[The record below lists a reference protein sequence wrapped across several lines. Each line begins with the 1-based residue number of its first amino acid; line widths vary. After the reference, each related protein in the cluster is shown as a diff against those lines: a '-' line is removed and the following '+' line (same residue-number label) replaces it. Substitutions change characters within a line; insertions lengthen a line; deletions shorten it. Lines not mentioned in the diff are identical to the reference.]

1 MNTFFI
7 ELEGWNYH
15 AKFALV
21 DEDLDTF
28 QINVDRIVKIISL
41 ETTRRIYVPLED
53 EETFD
58 ENNPDHCYGSY
69 KYVPSCEIVVSADN
83 PLNASEGIKVL
94 GTADSILAK
103 VKSAREKQLVAD
115 DKAIRI
121 GRTGVIE
128 LSDRGTWTADV
139 QYARYD
145 VVEHPSSK
153 EQFLAVA
160 PSKAPNVLILQNKSK
175 WCRLG

>member
-1 MNTFFI
+1 MNTLFI
-7 ELEGWNYH
+7 DLEGWNYH
-15 AKFALV
+15 GKFARQ
-21 DEDLDTF
+21 DEDLDIF
-28 QINVDRIVKIISL
+28 EINVDRIVKIITL
-41 ETTRRIYVPLED
+41 EVDRRIYLPLED
-53 EETFD
+53 GETFD

-83 PLNASEGIKVL
+83 PLNASQGIKVL
-94 GTADSILAK
+94 GTAESILAK
-103 VKSAREKQLVAD
+103 VKTARERQLVAD

-145 VVEHPSSK
+145 VVEHPSSN
-153 EQFLAVA
+153 EQFLAIA
-160 PSKAPNVLILQNKSK
+160 PSKAPAVLILQNKSK
-175 WCRLG
+175 WCKLG